1 MVGCLSWYQADV
13 TGSSHALYLGA
24 SARIARL
31 QAEHLRLSI
40 NAMALRSS
48 THSDGHESSV
58 TYLRKALNAAKSTI
72 QTHFESSQTDLAL
85 SFATDVSLRSSFPT
99 SSPSSSSSG
108 HRPLMASSC
117 LAVVR
122 IPYRLLADCVI
133 NCVIIVH
140 DHGLCPSCSLSDPLD
155 KGISPRPAGSLARPR
170 GRQPLPHHVG

>member
-1 MVGCLSWYQADV
+1 MAGCLSWYQADV

-85 SFATDVSLRSSFPT
+85 SFATDVSLRSSLPT
-99 SSPSSSSSG
+99 SSPSSG
-108 HRPLMASSC
+108 YRP
-117 LAVVR
+117 
-122 IPYRLLADCVI
+122 
-133 NCVIIVH
+133 
-140 DHGLCPSCSLSDPLD
+140 
-155 KGISPRPAGSLARPR
+155 PR
-170 GRQPLPHHVG
+170 GVVVPCRSPNIIQAPC